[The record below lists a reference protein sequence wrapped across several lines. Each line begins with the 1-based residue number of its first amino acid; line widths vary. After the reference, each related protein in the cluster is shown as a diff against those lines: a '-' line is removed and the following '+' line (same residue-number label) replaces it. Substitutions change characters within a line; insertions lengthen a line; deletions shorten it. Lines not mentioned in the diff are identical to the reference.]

1 MNSFPSAASGMKK
14 LFKAEIFMLVGAIL
28 SALSL
33 IFTFLAVTNFALLIV
48 VTICVIAGLVF
59 SLVGYINSLIAVK
72 RAGADHSGYNS
83 AFLCMIF
90 ALIITV
96 VGSDKVGII
105 AKVSDYLCKHSINIA
120 DITQT
125 ILSGNFVMMMM
136 VELDKADISIDELR
150 KDFAEKAEELG
161 VEINIMSEKVFGAM
175 HRI

>member
-1 MNSFPSAASGMKK
+1 MNLSQFTVQNGASSNLIKVVMMWVHEFIDPEAKDKAAERNETTKTKMVKHDPSI
-14 LFKAEIFMLVGAIL
+14 LFTIEDLIGIFDLMVGVHESYLPFSYL
-28 SALSL
+28 SE
-33 IFTFLAVTNFALLIV
+33 
-48 VTICVIAGLVF
+48 
-59 SLVGYINSLIAVK
+59 
-72 RAGADHSGYNS
+72 
-83 AFLCMIF
+83 
-90 ALIITV
+90 
-96 VGSDKVGII
+96 
-105 AKVSDYLCKHSINIA
+105 HSINIA